1 MKLFVTEI
9 LINLF
14 ICSYNVFI
22 RCFLIKIVLY
32 VFLTFRI
39 CVNPYNYCSAC
50 DFCVR
55 GQPQFCVKEAMKTA
69 LGYNKDGGFQQFIV
83 LPGQL
88 CFVLPPTM
96 QLKQSVF
103 CQPLS
108 TILRGWDNMGKIA
121 LDSKILIAGAGNCN
135 CYSLVV
141 QNFICLNI
149 FVSYFVQ
156 SNVIFS
162 SKITFPSIE
171 LNLLNE
177 EVFNLFDI

>member
-1 MKLFVTEI
+1 MI
-9 LINLF
+9 
-14 ICSYNVFI
+14 
-22 RCFLIKIVLY
+22 FLIKTVLDFF
-32 VFLTFRI
+32 FLTFRI
-39 CVNPYNYCSAC
+39 CVNPYNYCSAFY
-50 DFCVR
+50 FCVR

-121 LDSKILIAGAGNCN
+121 LDSKILIAGAGNCKLLFISCTKFYLPKYFCFLFCTVK
-135 CYSLVV
+135 CY
-141 QNFICLNI
+141 F
-149 FVSYFVQ
+149 
-156 SNVIFS
+156 
-162 SKITFPSIE
+162 
-171 LNLLNE
+171 
-177 EVFNLFDI
+177 